1 MVLSKIVL
9 TFCRYLSLR
18 YNHIGGV
25 IVSLLVSSA
34 EYQDQDN
41 CCFIELALYKKIQL
55 SVLVYSTKRTS
66 SSSH

>member
-25 IVSLLVSSA
+25 IISLLVSSA

-41 CCFIELALYKKIQL
+41 CCFSELALYKKI
-55 SVLVYSTKRTS
+55 
-66 SSSH
+66 